1 LCPIP
6 GIYAVTVSPL
16 VNLTLAILRTAEFG
30 FFGVVVVTLVHTPL
44 LNGEEYAIGL
54 FFTVLKPL
62 AKVAERVL
70 FFSLN
75 LGFLMS

>member
-1 LCPIP
+1 
-6 GIYAVTVSPL
+6 
-16 VNLTLAILRTAEFG
+16 
-30 FFGVVVVTLVHTPL
+30 LVHTPL